1 MPEKV
6 ERVPEMV
13 LSEERLAR
21 MLEDLSPAD
30 TELMQALRDQG
41 SVIGGDYPALFERIN
56 EARIQV
62 PVGGGRVEGVHYF
75 TKMDM
80 PNRSVIVRIDGEGF
94 LTVSDV

>member
-1 MPEKV
+1 MPEKA
-6 ERVPEMV
+6 ERAPETV
-13 LSEERLAR
+13 LSEDRLGR
-21 MLEDLSPAD
+21 MLGDLSPAD
-30 TELMQALRDQG
+30 TELIEALRNQG

-56 EARIQV
+56 QARIQV

-80 PNRSVIVRIDGEGF
+80 PNRSAIVRIDGEGF